1 MLIKNV
7 TATATGLIVLWAD
20 QSTMTF
26 SWFWLMD
33 HSNDPQSVNSQTLQ
47 RNVDTFSIPLDI
59 AADSAQLDAAATLV
73 QINWPNQQ
81 ITTISCLRLCQVAGK
96 TLDDE
101 QLSET
106 GSKTFWLA
114 DNMPETLPSISYH
127 EVMQSEQGVLNW
139 LENIDTYG
147 FSIVTQTVATEQ
159 ATIALAERIAA
170 AQTTIFGTYWPLSSE
185 VKHHDDS
192 AYTTDFLAPHTDACY
207 YYNAAGLQMFNC
219 MEFDGSGGESVL
231 VDGFAIARRIQAER
245 PDLYEILSRVA
256 VPGHY
261 KETAVHLAAERPTFR
276 LDRRGELEQVSFNNY
291 DRSPFILE
299 AGEQSQFYQAYA
311 EFNRHSMNQDNWI
324 KIALRPGTALIFNN
338 WRCLHGRMGYSGKRN
353 FFGCYHDRADYQ
365 SRMRTLQQT
374 LSL

>member
-1 MLIKNV
+1 MIIKNV
-7 TATATGLIVLWAD
+7 TATPSGLIVLWAD
-20 QSTMTF
+20 QSSMTF

-33 HSNDPQSVNSQTLQ
+33 HSDDSQSVNSQTLQ

-59 AADSAQLDAAATLV
+59 VADAAGLNAAATLV
-73 QINWPNQQ
+73 KINWPNQQ

-96 TLDDE
+96 VLDDE
-101 QLSET
+101 QLSNAH
-106 GSKTFWLA
+106 SKTYWLA
-114 DNMPETLPSISYH
+114 DNMPDTLPSISYQ
-127 EVMQSEQGVLNW
+127 EVMDSEQGVLNW
-139 LENIDTYG
+139 LENIDCYG
-147 FSIVTQTVATEQ
+147 FSLVTDTVATEK

-170 AQTTIFGTYWPLSSE
+170 AQKTIFGTHWPLSSD

-231 VDGFAIARRIQAER
+231 VDGFAIARAIREER
-245 PDLYEILSRVA
+245 PDLYEVLSKVA

-261 KETAVHLAAERPTFR
+261 KESAVHLAAERPTFR

-291 DRSPFILE
+291 DRSPFILAAQDQE
-299 AGEQSQFYQAYA
+299 KFYQAYA
-311 EFNRHSMNQDNWI
+311 EFNRHSMNQENWI
-324 KIALRPGTALIFNN
+324 KIGLRPGTALIFNN
-338 WRCLHGRMGYSGKRN
+338 WRCLHGRMGYSGRRY
-353 FFGCYHDRADYQ
+353 FYGCYHDRADYQ
-365 SRMRTLQQT
+365 SRMRTLQKT